1 MTSLPQVLTHRRTSH
16 LEREEKGVLRFTCSH
31 PAPDPESPFHAR
43 GIANRNH
50 SRAID
55 VTVLIEP
62 SNKRPALVR
71 PENDKNVVIAFFGSD
86 GELRCCTIP
95 GIWLK
100 VKSPEATAA
109 AVVQRYL
116 LPNRRCLVRQPR
128 HRFRISRLGANI
140 CGFAAYLFGFSF

>member
-1 MTSLPQVLTHRRTSH
+1 MTSLPQVLTHRRTSP

-31 PAPDPESPFHAR
+31 PAPDSESPLHAR
-43 GIANRNH
+43 C
-50 SRAID
+50 
-55 VTVLIEP
+55 
-62 SNKRPALVR
+62 
-71 PENDKNVVIAFFGSD
+71 IAFFGSD